1 MTTTDPGNETA
12 STGWIATYTGRRIEP
27 LNPDPALIDPMDIAH
42 SLAGQR
48 RFTGHTDPWYN
59 TAQHSVLVSTIVPEG
74 DALWGLL
81 HDAPEAY
88 ISDIARPVK
97 RQPEFEP
104 FYKAAE
110 DILMAAVCERFG
122 LPLQMP
128 ESVKEADDMLLRA
141 EQRDLMPNDPSDGPI
156 YEETVVPWSSETAKS
171 RFLERYGEL
180 TGEIY
185 EGYYL
190 GQGMG
195 SKKFWRYA
203 GKIATRA

>member
-1 MTTTDPGNETA
+1 LVKTTDPGNEKST
-12 STGWIATYTGRRIEP
+12 TGWIITYTGRRIEP
-27 LNPDPALIDPMDIAH
+27 LNPDPAQIDPLDIAH

-59 TAQHSVLVSTIVPEG
+59 TAQHSVLVSTIVPEE

-110 DILMAAVCERFG
+110 DTLMAAVCERFG

-128 ESVKEADDMLLRA
+128 ESVKKADDMLLRA

-156 YEETVVPWSSETAKS
+156 YKETVEVWSSETSKTK
-171 RFLERYGEL
+171 FLQRYSEL
-180 TGEIY
+180 TGEVY
-185 EGYYL
+185 EGKYH
-190 GQGMG
+190 GKGMG
-195 SKKFWRYA
+195 SKKVWEYV
-203 GKIATRA
+203 GKIKV

>member
-1 MTTTDPGNETA
+1 LVTTTDPGNEKTG
-12 STGWIATYTGRRIEP
+12 GWIYTYTGRRIEP
-27 LNPDPALIDPMDIAH
+27 LNPDPTQIDIVDIAY

-59 TAQHSVLVSTIVPEG
+59 TGQHSVLVSTIVPAE

-97 RQPEFEP
+97 RQAEFEP

-110 DILMAAVCERFG
+110 DTLMAAVCERFG

-128 ESVKEADDMLLRA
+128 ASVKEADDMLLRA
-141 EQRDLMPNDPSDGPI
+141 EQRDLMPNDPSEGPI
-156 YEETVVPWSSETAKS
+156 YQEKVIPWESATSMTK
-171 RFLERYGEL
+171 FLNRYTEL
-180 TGEIY
+180 TGEVY
-185 EGYYL
+185 EGKYL
-190 GQGMG
+190 GKGMG
-195 SKKFWRYA
+195 SKKVWEYV
-203 GKIATRA
+203 GKIKA